1 MGKAATSYGRRE
13 DLYLPYPPF
22 RSLPSFCSA
31 LGRVQGWGS
40 EGGCFQHFPPLLPS
54 AKPIDKPETLRM
66 HIYPSRS
73 NPTQRNICLTY
84 RTLKKQKPR
93 LKLSWEL
100 TRVLNRGNRRVVY
113 PEIPFLFSLLREEA
127 TSPSHVVKHE
137 KQKERKGGQV
147 YVRAFGYQR
156 SQSHRLEKKSMPMG
170 YRTNG
175 GRRGREG
182 EGEAVGAV
190 TLFPSQRP
198 FAPPNAVRWKML
210 LSLFLRL
217 YRTYFILPLPNPP
230 FRTTPFPCV

>member
-66 HIYPSRS
+66 HRYPSRS
-73 NPTQRNICLTY
+73 NPTQRNICLSYHTF
-84 RTLKKQKPR
+84 KKQKPR

-100 TRVLNRGNRRVVY
+100 TRVLDRGNRRVVY
-113 PEIPFLFSLLREEA
+113 PEIPFLFLLLREEA

-147 YVRAFGYQR
+147 YVRTCVRISTQPKPPPRKNPCLWAIERMEGGEGGQ
-156 SQSHRLEKKSMPMG
+156 
-170 YRTNG
+170 G
-175 GRRGREG
+175 GRL
-182 EGEAVGAV
+182 V
-190 TLFPSQRP
+190 P
-198 FAPPNAVRWKML
+198 
-210 LSLFLRL
+210 
-217 YRTYFILPLPNPP
+217 
-230 FRTTPFPCV
+230 